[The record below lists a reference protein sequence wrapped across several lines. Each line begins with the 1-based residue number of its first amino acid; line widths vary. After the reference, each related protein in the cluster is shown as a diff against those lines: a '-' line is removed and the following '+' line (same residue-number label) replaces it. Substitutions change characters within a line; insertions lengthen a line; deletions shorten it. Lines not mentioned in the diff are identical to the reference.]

1 MCAPLGLSGSW
12 HCCIVCRMA
21 HGASCRPVIQKLNG
35 RSQPSTHAVSRGPN
49 GTLSASSTGADQPM
63 SDADLA
69 AVARI
74 AEIGGTGFE
83 HRPVLAK
90 LDRSVPLP

>member
-1 MCAPLGLSGSW
+1 
-12 HCCIVCRMA
+12 
-21 HGASCRPVIQKLNG
+21 
-35 RSQPSTHAVSRGPN
+35 
-49 GTLSASSTGADQPM
+49 M

>member
-1 MCAPLGLSGSW
+1 MALLSLA
-12 HCCIVCRMA
+12 RTPY
-21 HGASCRPVIQKLNG
+21 PVG
-35 RSQPSTHAVSRGPN
+35 H
-49 GTLSASSTGADQPM
+49 GTLSARSTGAHQPM

-83 HRPVLAK
+83 HRPALAK
-90 LDRSVPLP
+90 LDRPVPLP